1 MNNKQDYY
9 EILGISKNA
18 TNDEIHNAYRK
29 KALQYHPDRQHNKSD
44 AEKKQAENLFKQ
56 CAEAYSVLSDKS
68 KRAAY
73 DSGGFSAT
81 GASGGF
87 GGFDPFEMFRRH
99 FGGMGGF
106 GSVFGN
112 MFTGQARSRT
122 APDFNSP
129 KDGRDVHMTMTL
141 TLKESLHGC
150 VKKFSYDSSAECPE
164 CHGRGIENGTT
175 TEVCSE
181 CNGQGMV
188 TKIEQHGFMTMHT
201 STPCSKCHGR
211 GMSFTPCHHC
221 HGARRVKSSCEV
233 SVNVPQGMLDGQTL
247 RIHSRGECGLNGGNN
262 GDLYLTVNVEKDDLF
277 KVNGK
282 DIEMTYPL
290 DPITATLGGDIEFP
304 TPWTSEEKVFV
315 LPGTSSGS
323 TIVVEGHGVHNR
335 DGTSGNLIVK
345 FKVQPLKNLTPEQN
359 QILTSMKSSLSEENF
374 TGKDKFMRVSQK
386 WM

>member
-1 MNNKQDYY
+1 MAKRDYY
-9 EILGISKNA
+9 EVLGVSKNA
-18 TNDEIHNAYRK
+18 SEDEIKSAYRK
-29 KALQYHPDRQHNKSD
+29 LARKWHPDVCKEPD
-44 AEKKQAENLFKQ
+44 AKEKFTEVS
-56 CAEAYSVLSDKS
+56 EAYEILSDKS

-73 DSGGFSAT
+73 DSGGFGAT

-87 GGFDPFEMFRRH
+87 GGFDPFEMFKRH

-106 GSVFGN
+106 GSMFGN
-112 MFTGQARSRT
+112 VFTGQARSRT
-122 APDFNSP
+122 TPDFNAP
-129 KDGRDVHMTMTL
+129 KDGRDVHMSMSL

-150 VKKFSYDSSAECPE
+150 VKKFSFDSSVECPE

-175 TEVCSE
+175 ADVCSE

-221 HGARRVKSSCEV
+221 HGARRVTSSCDV
-233 SVNVPQGMLDGQTL
+233 SVNVPQGILDGQTL
-247 RIHSRGECGLNGGNN
+247 RIHDRGECGLNGGRN
-262 GDLYLTVNVEKDDLF
+262 GDLYLTVNVEKDGLF

-304 TPWTSEEKVFV
+304 TPWTSRENVFV
-315 LPGTSSGS
+315 LPGTSTGS
-323 TIVVEGHGVHNR
+323 IIVVEGHGVHNR
-335 DGTSGNLIVK
+335 DGTSGDLIVK
-345 FKVQPLKNLTPEQN
+345 FKVQALKNLTPEQK

-374 TGKDKFMRVSQK
+374 TGQDIFKRMSQS